1 MKDAVSV
8 IEILMVLA
16 FGLYLVLS
24 GLVEVADRVLGARW
38 ARRSDDA

>member
-1 MKDAVSV
+1 MKDAATIGEGLVV
-8 IEILMVLA
+8 FAAL
-16 FGLYLVLS
+16 LYLVLS